1 MKRVCWLLFVSL
13 LISLAA
19 CSRDPKVVC
28 KKYVDNGNKYFDR
41 GRFKEASIMYRR
53 ALTKD
58 MRYGDAWYHLGLTN
72 MKLQNY
78 GEARRAFSRAMEI
91 EPSNTDAIVK
101 LADIDLIYYILH
113 PQANRF
119 FFHNP

>member
-41 GRFKEASIMYRR
+41 GRFKEPSIMYRR

-78 GEARRAFSRAMEI
+78 GEPHRDSTRALNI
-91 EPSNTDAIVK
+91 EPTTTQPI
-101 LADIDLIYYILH
+101 
-113 PQANRF
+113 F
-119 FFHNP
+119 